1 MATRVK
7 TVWSGGMTFTAEV
20 NGHQLI
26 MDADP
31 YFGGTDQGPR
41 PKPLLLAALCG
52 CSGMDVVSILGKMG
66 IKDYTLEMDAQGE
79 SAAEH
84 PIIYHTITITYNF
97 QGNNLPADKIAKAVN
112 LSLEKYCA
120 VSAMLKKAAKII
132 PEVYINNLEVQL

>member
-52 CSGMDVVSILGKMG
+52 CSGMDVVSILEKMG
-66 IKDYTLEMDAQGE
+66 IKDYNLEMD
-79 SAAEH
+79 
-84 PIIYHTITITYNF
+84 PIIYHTITLTYNF

-120 VSAMLKKAAKII
+120 VNAMLKKAAKII